1 MGRRP
6 RATTTPMVVRIKSSA
21 VDRARRKAD
30 DLGMTLADYIETL
43 IMEQAPPALD
53 YHAQHAAF
61 QSLIATAL
69 SLAIARRAL
78 TPAEFQAA
86 QQHAYQ
92 AAAMLFG
99 EPPGRPE
106 SMGAPSPNADPRLT
120 ALFEAF
126 AGR

>member
-1 MGRRP
+1 MKARD
-6 RATTTPMVVRIKSSA
+6 TVTFTVRISRVA
-21 VDRARRKAD
+21 ADRARAHAA
-30 DLGMTLADYIETL
+30 DLGMPLGEYIDHL
-43 IMEQAPPALD
+43 IMEQAPPAFA

-61 QSLIATAL
+61 QSLVATAF

-78 TPAEFQAA
+78 TQAEFQAA

-106 SMGAPSPNADPRLT
+106 SLGAPSPHEDPRLD
-120 ALFEAF
+120 ALFEAY
-126 AGR
+126 AGVTR

>member
-1 MGRRP
+1 MSMP
-6 RATTTPMVVRIKSSA
+6 Q
-21 VDRARRKAD
+21 
-30 DLGMTLADYIETL
+30 YIETL

-61 QSLIATAL
+61 QSLVATAL

-92 AAAMLFG
+92 AAGMLFG

-106 SMGAPSPNADPRLT
+106 SLGAPSPNADPRLT

>member
-1 MGRRP
+1 MRNSD
-6 RATTTPMVVRIKSSA
+6 AVTFTVRITRA
-21 VDRARRKAD
+21 AADRARAHAA
-30 DLGMTLADYIETL
+30 DLGMPLGEYIDHL
-43 IMEQAPPALD
+43 IMEQAPPAFA

-61 QSLIATAL
+61 QSLIATAF

-78 TPAEFQAA
+78 SPAEFQAA

-99 EPPGRPE
+99 EPPGRPV
-106 SMGAPSPNADPRLT
+106 SMGAPSPTADPRLD

-126 AGR
+126 AGVKR